1 MRKSQN
7 TGRNNGRADLLPVGI
22 VLAVL
27 VFWQLIV
34 SWGDIPPYILPSPI
48 MVLKALFDEK
58 ELLLTHTLA
67 TLNEALVGFS
77 LAVVLGMIFGILMGY
92 SEPFRRALY
101 PIFIITQTIPI
112 IVLAP
117 LFAIWFGFGFLP
129 KILIVILVCFFP
141 VAVTFAQGLIKA
153 DEDMDQLLKVMGA
166 KRWQA
171 FRKVRIPQALP
182 SLFSGLKI
190 AATYSIMGAVIS
202 EWVGAKS
209 GLGIFM
215 TRAMS
220 SFRTSVLFAD
230 VFVIIVL
237 SLGIYKAVEII
248 EKKIIL
254 RKYNI
259 R

>member
-1 MRKSQN
+1 MP
-7 TGRNNGRADLLPVGI
+7 TGI
-22 VLAVL
+22 VMAVL
-27 VFWQLIV
+27 VLWQIV
-34 SWGDIPPYILPSPI
+34 VSVGDIPSYILPSPVMI
-48 MVLKALFDEK
+48 LKALYEERSLF
-58 ELLLTHTLA
+58 LTHTLA
-67 TLNEALVGFS
+67 TINEALLGFV
-77 LAVVLGMIFGILMGY
+77 LAVLLGIIFGILMGY
-92 SEPFRRALY
+92 SGHVRRALY

-112 IVLAP
+112 VVLAP
-117 LFAIWFGFGFLP
+117 LFAIWFGFGLFP

-153 DEDMDQLLKVMGA
+153 DEDMDELLKVMGA

-171 FRKVRIPQALP
+171 FRMARIPQAMP

-237 SLGIYKAVEII
+237 SLGIYKAVEIV
-248 EKKIIL
+248 EKMIIL
-254 RKYNI
+254 KKYNGE
-259 R
+259 